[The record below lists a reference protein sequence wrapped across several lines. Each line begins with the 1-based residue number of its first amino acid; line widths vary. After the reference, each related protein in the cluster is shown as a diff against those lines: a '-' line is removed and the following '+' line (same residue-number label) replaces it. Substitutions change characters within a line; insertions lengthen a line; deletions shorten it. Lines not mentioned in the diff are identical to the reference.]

1 MTESINIEKEKE
13 NEKIPKF
20 IANDFTQSQAH
31 GLFWDS
37 EIREKVFELN
47 ACKNDTKKYDI
58 CCLDNKFNTSENISI
73 KTSSNNNIDC
83 GDIVRFY
90 NGDFSKKYTII
101 LLRYDQ
107 LKLPKNEKIIKEII
121 EIDYNLELRNYLF
134 GTITEDMLVDYVK
147 TIKNIPHGEV
157 NKEIKDTYKKFKNI
171 LQTQHNMNINI
182 SPKVDSF
189 TQRRVQC
196 SIPKLNTILDLF
208 PQNIISRTTEP
219 IIRNIQISASIYSG
233 PRIRI
238 KKLKL

>member
-1 MTESINIEKEKE
+1 MIN
-13 NEKIPKF
+13 
-20 IANDFTQSQAH
+20 
-31 GLFWDS
+31 
-37 EIREKVFELN
+37 
-47 ACKNDTKKYDI
+47 
-58 CCLDNKFNTSENISI
+58 
-73 KTSSNNNIDC
+73 
-83 GDIVRFY
+83 
-90 NGDFSKKYTII
+90 
-101 LLRYDQ
+101 
-107 LKLPKNEKIIKEII
+107 
-121 EIDYNLELRNYLF
+121 YNLELRNYLF